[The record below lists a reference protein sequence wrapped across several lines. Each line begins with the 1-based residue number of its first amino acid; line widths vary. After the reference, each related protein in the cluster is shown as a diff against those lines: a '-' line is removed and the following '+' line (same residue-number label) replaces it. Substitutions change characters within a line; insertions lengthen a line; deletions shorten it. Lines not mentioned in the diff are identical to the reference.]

1 MSFFASTMSF
11 LPQWLGYG
19 RSDPGVP
26 EASSPTTN
34 NYTTDDDTHP
44 IDNDP
49 PDSMARRNTRQ
60 TSGNTTTQ
68 RAQSGTSSTS
78 RRRATDSDTVQGRT
92 RSTTANQAP
101 PAPMLCV
108 ICKKKPPYSTPAKTY
123 PTCGNTCA
131 AELEKRCEVC
141 YEKPKAPK
149 PNGGFYNTCDLACR
163 TKLKTLQN
171 LCGHCMAK
179 PRAVDPKGKLYQ
191 FCGRTCRD
199 DAQIGAPLP
208 LSSNPQSAFETLKVR
223 AVSKAPC
230 VLDIPKTLD
239 LYKSVHTFFSND
251 WKSQSRRP
259 NVAGI
264 FKIYQSD
271 SVTARQNQYKS
282 HLRDVDGIAPDESR
296 RWVALTRKCQMS
308 DSRITAPCKNYGCS
322 FCDVLGRNVFNSVD
336 FPRFVRLSGNSSCA
350 DRATGR
356 QQDADSGRGVKVLLL
371 VKVVSSSDAPQL
383 SAEEACTKQDNG
395 QGLDVVH
402 LSPYRDGTRLPSDQ
416 LLVFNTDA
424 IVPRYVILYQ

>member
-1 MSFFASTMSF
+1 MSF

-34 NYTTDDDTHP
+34 NYTTDDDTRP

-60 TSGNTTTQ
+60 TSGNTANQRTQ
-68 RAQSGTSSTS
+68 NGTSSTG
-78 RRRATDSDTVQGRT
+78 RRRATDSDTDQARRT
-92 RSTTANQAP
+92 RSTTANQTPGP
-101 PAPMLCV
+101 PAPSLCV

-223 AVSKAPC
+223 AISKAPC
-230 VLDIPKTLD
+230 VLDIPKALD
-239 LYKSVHTFFSND
+239 LYKKVHTFFSND
-251 WKSQSRRP
+251 WKSQSRRA

-264 FKIYQSD
+264 FKVYQSD

-282 HLRDVDGIAPDESR
+282 HLRDVDGIAPEESR

-350 DRATGR
+350 DRAATGR
-356 QQDADSGRGVKVLLL
+356 QQDAVDSGRGVKVLLL
-371 VKVVSSSDAPQL
+371 VKVVSSTDAPQL